1 MDEKEVS
8 EMQEEMM
15 TVLVVEPM
23 RTFCFIQISW
33 TF

>member
-1 MDEKEVS
+1 MDEKEGS

-23 RTFCFIQISW
+23 KAPLCQEHPQ
-33 TF
+33 